1 MREFSRELN
10 SQGLYSTSK
19 GEGKF
24 SWSFVHAL
32 HKTSHWAVSRLS
44 RAADVIHAYSCFI
57 LLVRP
62 FAFFRLRC
70 RYPPGCLGNGL
81 FTPISLGCY
90 SRTKRSWKQCSRK
103 IWQTRCIMSNSK
115 ATHLFFKFHKF
126 GILVLFFFFI
136 FTTTSRDERV

>member
-62 FAFFRLRC
+62 FAFFRPSLPLSSRLP
-70 RYPPGCLGNGL
+70 RQWPIYSNFSWVLQSHQKKLKTMLAQNLANKVYYEQFESDAFVFQISQIWNFGL
-81 FTPISLGCY
+81 IF
-90 SRTKRSWKQCSRK
+90 
-103 IWQTRCIMSNSK
+103 
-115 ATHLFFKFHKF
+115 LFFYFHHH
-126 GILVLFFFFI
+126 I
-136 FTTTSRDERV
+136 